1 MVMSMCADIRAC
13 LAIGAVG
20 LTLVGCGEV
29 SIKRGGTP
37 RELDQAR
44 AFCQENEG
52 VFATLSACLEDQGWT
67 SVGGSRAPDS
77 APDRQAAATPNGGEA
92 APVVSEETDEG
103 AITFGTTDKRLG
115 LFPITEESVSE
126 NKKPVDMP
134 STESKAKAK
143 VGPIDPTAEV
153 FVNSWWKMGA
163 NGEALLRDGS
173 ECLEALGD
181 GYSASGNFSRLSYG
195 VLQCLRQKGWRYS
208 MAR

>member
-1 MVMSMCADIRAC
+1 MSMSAYTRVC
-13 LAIGAVG
+13 LVIGAVG
-20 LTLVGCGEV
+20 LSLGGCGEV
-29 SIKRGGTP
+29 SIQRGGTP
-37 RELDQAR
+37 RELEQAR

-52 VFATLSACLEDQGWT
+52 VFASLSACLEDQGWT
-67 SVGGSRAPDS
+67 SFGGSEAPEDEV
-77 APDRQAAATPNGGEA
+77 DRQAAQTTSGGTEGSV
-92 APVVSEETDEG
+92 APEESDDG

-143 VGPIDPTAEV
+143 AGPINPTAEV

-163 NGEALLRDGS
+163 NGEALLRDGDA
-173 ECLEALGD
+173 CLETLGD